1 MSCCVTCEQQKQS
14 ARVLLGE
21 PEPNF
26 PALEHGRRV
35 HTHPPRPAQAARAW
49 TRHTMAQLSGRLK
62 AMKFMKRKEEAV
74 IREKLRTGEASY
86 A

>member
-1 MSCCVTCEQQKQS
+1 M
-14 ARVLLGE
+14 
-21 PEPNF
+21 
-26 PALEHGRRV
+26 

>member
-1 MSCCVTCEQQKQS
+1 
-14 ARVLLGE
+14 
-21 PEPNF
+21 
-26 PALEHGRRV
+26 
-35 HTHPPRPAQAARAW
+35 
-49 TRHTMAQLSGRLK
+49 MAQLSGRLK